1 MKLRF
6 VQVLLL
12 GAGLLPGLSALAEE
26 AQTPDPDAPK
36 KIYKQKQPDGTVIYT
51 DEPGPDAEEVRVQK
65 LPTYAPPPKSPGFTP
80 YQPPRETQSPDRA
93 YERFAISSPGNDEA
107 IRDNTGN
114 ITVSVSLSP
123 GLDAGHQIEYLLDGV
138 LVESTGATSIQLQNV
153 DRGSHAITARVVDHR
168 GAVLDESS
176 VTVHLQRTSVL
187 QPGRNQPA
195 PPKPTP
201 TP

>member
-12 GAGLLPGLSALAEE
+12 GASLLPGLSALAEE

-51 DEPGPDAEEVRVQK
+51 DEPGPGAEEVRVQQ
-65 LPTYAPPPKSPGFTP
+65 LPTYEAPRTPSFTP
-80 YQPPRETQSPDRA
+80 YQPPRETQSPGRS

-123 GLDAGHQIEYLLDGV
+123 VLDAGHQIEYLLDGV
-138 LVESTGATSIQLQNV
+138 LVETTGATSIQLQNV
-153 DRGSHAITARVVDHR
+153 DRGSHTITARVVDHR

-195 PPKPTP
+195 PPKPKATP
-201 TP
+201 